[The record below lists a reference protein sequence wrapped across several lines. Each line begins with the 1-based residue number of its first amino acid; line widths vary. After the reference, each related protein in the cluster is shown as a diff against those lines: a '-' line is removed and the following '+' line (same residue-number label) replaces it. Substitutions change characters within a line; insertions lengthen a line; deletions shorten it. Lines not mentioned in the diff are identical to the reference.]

1 MSPAIQVDLLKR
13 LLDAAALL
21 RERLADGEA
30 PPKVELEIAA
40 SRLTEAADVI
50 AAMHSGSKVAA

>member
-1 MSPAIQVDLLKR
+1 MAPSVQVDLLKR

-21 RERLADGEA
+21 RERLADDEA

-40 SRLTEAADVI
+40 SRLVEAADVI
-50 AAMHSGSKVAA
+50 AAMHAGTQAAA

>member
-1 MSPAIQVDLLKR
+1 MSPAVQVDLLKR

-21 RERLADGEA
+21 RERLADNEA

-40 SRLTEAADVI
+40 SRMVEAADVI
-50 AAMHSGSKVAA
+50 AAMHSGSKAAA